1 LSLTGK
7 FDEVNL
13 KVPPFNNINFW
24 LPGNNIKAQN
34 QTLAVTLR
42 DPRGNQHKYKYSFN
56 SSGLL
61 DEATRFASIP
71 IQKLYESPSISYE
84 EFYRVFTKD
93 VPMISS
99 ILSQILFQQAQTTK
113 VSDLFSSLEVSVT
126 EESGK
131 ISVRF
136 GPEPRNVPAA
146 KSQAVALYNPS
157 GNS

>member
-1 LSLTGK
+1 M
-7 FDEVNL
+7 
-13 KVPPFNNINFW
+13 
-24 LPGNNIKAQN
+24 
-34 QTLAVTLR
+34 
-42 DPRGNQHKYKYSFN
+42 
-56 SSGLL
+56 L

-84 EFYRVFTKD
+84 EFYRVFTKE

-113 VSDLFSSLEVSVT
+113 ASDLFSSLEVSVT

-131 ISVRF
+131 IFVRL